1 MRWAGEPKL
10 EEVLSDPIV
19 RAVMARD
26 RVDLEGLRLL
36 LRNATKLLA
45 LRGDG
50 AAKRKRYA
58 QGARGFRPQTDIS
71 SALQDPSA
79 DQQGAGEQQI
89 EQGRPGQAFAGD
101 APTAEH

>member
-1 MRWAGEPKL
+1 MCWVVVRPQRRGDADIGQRCTSNPETMMRWAGEPKL

-45 LRGDG
+45 LRSDG

-58 QGARGFRPQTDIS
+58 QWGE
-71 SALQDPSA
+71 ALPPA
-79 DQQGAGEQQI
+79 D
-89 EQGRPGQAFAGD
+89 
-101 APTAEH
+101 